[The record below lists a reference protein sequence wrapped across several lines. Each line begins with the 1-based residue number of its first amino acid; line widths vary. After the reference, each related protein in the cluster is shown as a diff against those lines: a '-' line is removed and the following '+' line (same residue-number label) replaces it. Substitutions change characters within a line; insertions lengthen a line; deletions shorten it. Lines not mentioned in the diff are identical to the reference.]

1 MNDPPRLTSG
11 RKDREDKHIH
21 DLCEQDHCGCEDE
34 EGGIVRSAFV
44 HTIKIAVFIFIIS
57 LRLLYVV
64 SRDVY
69 KHHTYTRHEKNYP
82 FKRLDILDRN
92 GNILAKN
99 IVIYDLYLQPSKIT
113 NYNET
118 IDKIN
123 KVLPNTI
130 KDKKTLIEKLDQR
143 KDTYKTIF
151 IKKGLTFQ
159 QQQELLG
166 EDIEGLVFEE
176 QEKRFSHYPEMDIC
190 DTMRNHWIDY
200 YT

>member
-1 MNDPPRLTSG
+1 MQKITKYIN
-11 RKDREDKHIH
+11 
-21 DLCEQDHCGCEDE
+21 Q
-34 EGGIVRSAFV
+34 
-44 HTIKIAVFIFIIS
+44 TIKYLWRLANTYCSLIIPVDDHDEGISIISRTRIIILSVALFIFIIS

-118 IDKIN
+118 IDK
-123 KVLPNTI
+123 
-130 KDKKTLIEKLDQR
+130 
-143 KDTYKTIF
+143 
-151 IKKGLTFQ
+151 
-159 QQQELLG
+159 
-166 EDIEGLVFEE
+166 
-176 QEKRFSHYPEMDIC
+176 
-190 DTMRNHWIDY
+190 
-200 YT
+200 